1 MRNSIFYKKSVFCKF
16 NAIGRIQLTAYLLLW
31 AFNQLSAQGP
41 LIIVGNA
48 YLNLNNSN
56 AISVGQLPTPSVAP
70 GSEDLVYSGSSAQL
84 SQGIQFDSDGQLLFF
99 AIDGK
104 IYDRD
109 GYLMVSSEIGNTEP
123 YPSYPEQVADIN
135 FILIPGQCDKFYVI
149 LGDKLQLSDVFS
161 CAILDLS
168 LENQFWPGDPLRRGA
183 LINLELYATDNED
196 AIEMYGLDFSS
207 FISQNDDEGIV
218 DQHIYSAIDELFI
231 GSSVGVGFS
240 SSIHIV
246 DSHSATNK
254 KLIVGKGNLGWI
266 CDITNEGIFWSENQ
280 DCIGFS
286 NVYPKWNDEI
296 TVTNFQNNYYVFYPN
311 EGNISF
317 NLSRYNSDWD
327 QTDCWPS
334 IAPNNPF
341 GSLPDE
347 VSSSC
352 GSGNGRYIYF
362 MTISAP
368 YLHYWDMNDPDAG
381 WSVLTSITSSTDLSN
396 LVGCQMLTSTFE
408 GEPSIYLF
416 HSEGI
421 SIIKNCDTPSLAA
434 FIADPFPSLEV
445 PLLNT
450 SITIGQ
456 QQLSSLTYFDEPVIV
471 QARSTNPQTA
481 IELQASVCC
490 TAKIEFGST
499 GNFNITNI
507 NDGSWNI
514 NQNPFNVN
522 SGSVYISGLL
532 TFESGSNTTISG
544 MEFRFGPEG
553 RVLIEAGAAVTLN
566 NCLWTSYEC
575 EGVMWPGVRIEGTNN
590 IAISFNN
597 ISQEPMQ
604 NGNQG
609 YLRMNSSTIENAI
622 LGVLVGDVWTAD
634 DPNVD
639 LSVSGGI
646 LRTSNSTFH
655 NNERDVYISPYVY
668 YLGNGNQAISNKCQF
683 RNTNFI
689 TTADLKNSELHPLV
703 HVTLVKVNDI
713 KFINCSFINSTT
725 VESSLY
731 FERGSGII
739 SFLSGLRVYETSPGA
754 SNPTYSSIFQG
765 LYHAIYQFGM
775 NTPLAKLECRDASFM
790 MNMYGI
796 LNYNSDFSVLYR
808 NYFLIPEIPA
818 ALQIIPG
825 NGTPNVVRGIYLT
838 NSTGYIVEQN
848 YFNSLNFPSIPD
860 PFPSTIGIWVDNS
873 GEFSNEIRNN
883 DFNAMKLGIYIT
895 RDNLED
901 LPIVATQTGLEL
913 KCNTFTNGQADIFRD
928 ANTTIRE
935 DQGGGAEYAGNRF
948 SSALED
954 CEVHGDFIIDPDN
967 TVYNNYFCTSDDI
980 SIPDCGSIPG
990 EDLDGDGIYGSV
1002 SDDDGDLL
1010 RVYTNPDSY
1019 DESFCAENFPING
1032 VVSNPN
1038 NIYLLMNNIV
1048 AKKSQISIAISNY
1061 TAVID
1066 NHSTNE
1072 IIAEL
1077 TAAFPNESQFLRD
1090 LMLQSHPLSN
1100 VVLERLIEN
1109 AGLLNSWHLTEVFL
1123 ANSPL
1128 DKYLLESIE
1137 DAEILSPFYLNF
1149 LYQADH
1155 GLSLRKVMEME
1166 ITHLA
1171 SEKDRLLRDLASTCI
1186 FRSDTDSV
1194 HHHLQIADAIKNEPY
1209 VASARYYVG
1218 YLISAGR
1225 YADARQWIS
1234 EYPELSSMAD
1244 LINIFETNNGNITSL
1259 STAQT
1264 TTLLQIA
1271 QDPMNSL
1278 SSDAKSLLLMQNMDL
1293 GEPIPNFPL
1302 QFRSGDARRRER
1314 KIADFT
1320 GLQVYPNPVNDEA
1333 HISYPIEL
1341 DGVGTLDI
1349 YDSVGRLVL
1358 QTKLNHNG
1366 VATIATK
1373 SLAEG
1378 LYEVVLAIQGH
1389 NINQIKMSVFHN

>member
-1 MRNSIFYKKSVFCKF
+1 MRNFIFPKKSGFCKF
-16 NAIGRIQLTAYLLLW
+16 NAVGRIQLTAYLLLW

-109 GYLMVSSEIGNTEP
+109 GYLMVASEIGNTEP

-135 FILIPGQCDKFYVI
+135 FILIPGECDKFYVI

-196 AIEMYGLDFSS
+196 AIEMYGLDFTS

-218 DQHIYSAIDELFI
+218 DQHIYSAIDDLFI

-296 TVTNFQNNYYVFYPN
+296 TVTNFQNNYYVFCPN
-311 EGNISF
+311 EGDISF

-327 QTDCWPS
+327 QTACWPTL
-334 IAPNNPF
+334 APINPF

-347 VSSSC
+347 VSSS
-352 GSGNGRYIYF
+352 SSSANGRYIYF

-368 YLHYWDMNDPDAG
+368 YLHYWDMKDPDAG

-808 NYFLIPEIPA
+808 NHFLIPEIPA
-818 ALQIIPG
+818 ALQINPG

-883 DFNAMKLGIYIT
+883 DFNAMKLGIYVT
-895 RDNLED
+895 KDNLD
-901 LPIVATQTGLEL
+901 DAGTLSAQTGLEL

-990 EDLDGDGIYGSV
+990 EDLNGNGIYGEIE
-1002 SDDDGDLL
+1002 DYDGDLL
-1010 RVYTNPDSY
+1010 NVIVGFNPYNNAYCNDNY
-1019 DESFCAENFPING
+1019 PLVGESGP
-1032 VVSNPN
+1032 SPN
-1038 NIYLLMNNIV
+1038 SSQLV
-1048 AKKSQISIAISNY
+1048 AAISSKKNQISIAKSNY
-1061 TAVID
+1061 NVAVD
-1066 NHSTNE
+1066 NQSTNQ
-1072 IIAEL
+1072 IINEL
-1077 TAAFPNESQFLRD
+1077 NSAFPNESQFLRD
-1090 LMLQSHPLSN
+1090 LLLQSHPLSN
-1100 VVLERLIEN
+1100 TVLERLIEN
-1109 AGLLNSWHLTEVFL
+1109 AGVMNPWHLTEVFL

-1128 DKYLLESIE
+1128 DKYLLLSIE
-1137 DAEILSPFYLNF
+1137 DSQILSEFYLSF
-1149 LYQADH
+1149 LYEADH
-1155 GLSLRKVMEME
+1155 GLSLRKLMEME

-1171 SEKDRLLRDLASTCI
+1171 AEKDMLLRDLANNCVFS
-1186 FRSDTDSV
+1186 SDTDSV
-1194 HHHLQIADAIKNEPY
+1194 HQHFVISDVMKNEPY
-1209 VASARYYVG
+1209 IAAARYYVG
-1218 YLISAGR
+1218 YLISANR
-1225 YADARQWIS
+1225 LADARDW
-1234 EYPELSSMAD
+1234 
-1244 LINIFETNNGNITSL
+1244 LINYPSLQSLNEIINLVESSNGNFTNL
-1259 STAQT
+1259 SALQISTLTNMAE
-1264 TTLLQIA
+1264 TTLDESNTI
-1271 QDPMNSL
+1271 
-1278 SSDAKSLLLMQNMDL
+1278 AKSILLMQDIDL
-1293 GEPIPNFPL
+1293 GEPQPNFPL
-1302 QFRSGDARRRER
+1302 QFRGAATARPMRNRQ
-1314 KIADFT
+1314 ITNDFE
-1320 GLQVYPNPVNDEA
+1320 VYPNPVDAEA
-1333 HISYPIEL
+1333 HIAYPIEM
-1341 DGVGTLDI
+1341 DGVGMI
-1349 YDSVGRLVL
+1349 SVYDSSGRLVIE
-1358 QTKLNHNG
+1358 QSLNQKG
-1366 VATIATK
+1366 VLTIATK
-1373 SLAEG
+1373 TLDPG
-1378 LYEVVLAIQGH
+1378 LYQIIFVIQGH
-1389 NINQIKMSVFHN
+1389 RVGEKKMAVFHN